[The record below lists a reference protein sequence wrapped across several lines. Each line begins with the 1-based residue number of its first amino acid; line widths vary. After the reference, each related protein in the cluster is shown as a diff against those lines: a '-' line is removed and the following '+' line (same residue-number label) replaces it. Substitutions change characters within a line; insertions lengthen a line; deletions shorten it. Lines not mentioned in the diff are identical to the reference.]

1 MITFESRQKVIRN
14 ADLITR
20 RAHSLYPHV
29 SESRIVSMIGEDKV
43 KDLFWGNMSLRYAL
57 KFAAQRYNMEIDEK
71 NLYRYVLESF
81 QGGLGNCS
89 EEAKLAELIA
99 RINGQKNVYSGKIF
113 AGKGFAKHEVAFI
126 TDKEIKPDKK
136 YHFKN
141 KDALIIDPWLGVT
154 DFAGRYFKSLTKQYA
169 KVLQIRGNAKPSL
182 QADFS
187 SKLTPKKLGDLKKGH
202 PELIIRNYRPISFK
216 GHSDALRYAQRTKF
230 INKIFNK
237 KLCDLNFE
245 KLEGIQQGL
254 KTFEGLSL
262 KQIAFALTDL
272 HSINMISGCTNHCL
286 HCYANAQPF
295 IKRYPFEDL
304 LQICNDVK
312 ELRNRL
318 GVNPVHHHGQPYIDC
333 SFDADALDCHLYD
346 KEGQKH
352 DFIEIAKIMKDALG
366 YSPVFDTNG
375 WGTGVNAGVNKG
387 VNADKQ
393 AAAEEY
399 VRKLMQD
406 GNYKNFHQI
415 NISINPF
422 RPKYVQA
429 VNSEFNLDELYRP
442 IRKVGSE
449 YEQEE
454 ASLSEDYKKA
464 RDRYTQYVK
473 DTANVLLTF
482 KPVLD
487 SKKLHVIIR
496 VLDNSI
502 EEMKG
507 FRLNDFT
514 PAIIHIMQ
522 ELNLRAHFGM
532 LTKKEFKQYV
542 DILNNYS
549 TRMFTSGRMEKF
561 YKTKNPEKFSM
572 INRIDKDREIAE
584 QNYDRIKVYEK
595 LSAAN
600 MRYLKMITPDGK
612 VFLYDNY
619 SIIPTDI
626 QLKTSTPDI
635 KKPFQI
641 PVKDFIVTEKMIDLI

>member
-20 RAHSLYPHV
+20 KAHSLYPHV

-71 NLYRYVLESF
+71 NLYRYVLESL

-169 KVLQIRGNAKPSL
+169 KLLQIRGNAKPSL

-187 SKLTPKKLGDLKKGH
+187 AKLTPKKLGDLKKGH

-245 KLEGIQQGL
+245 KLEGIQRGL

-375 WGTGVNAGVNKG
+375 WGTGVNKG

-487 SKKLHVIIR
+487 
-496 VLDNSI
+496 
-502 EEMKG
+502 
-507 FRLNDFT
+507 
-514 PAIIHIMQ
+514 
-522 ELNLRAHFGM
+522 
-532 LTKKEFKQYV
+532 
-542 DILNNYS
+542 
-549 TRMFTSGRMEKF
+549 
-561 YKTKNPEKFSM
+561 
-572 INRIDKDREIAE
+572 
-584 QNYDRIKVYEK
+584 
-595 LSAAN
+595 
-600 MRYLKMITPDGK
+600 
-612 VFLYDNY
+612 
-619 SIIPTDI
+619 
-626 QLKTSTPDI
+626 
-635 KKPFQI
+635 
-641 PVKDFIVTEKMIDLI
+641 

>member
-20 RAHSLYPHV
+20 KAHSLYPHV

-71 NLYRYVLESF
+71 NLYRYVLESL

-169 KVLQIRGNAKPSL
+169 KLLQIRGNAKPSL

-187 SKLTPKKLGDLKKGH
+187 AKLTPKKLGDLKKGH

-245 KLEGIQQGL
+245 KLEGIQRGL

-375 WGTGVNAGVNKG
+375 WGTGVNKG

-406 GNYKNFHQI
+406 ENYKNFHQI

-422 RPKYVQA
+422 RPQYVQA
-429 VNSEFNLDELYRP
+429 VNSEFNPDELYRP

-464 RDRYTQYVK
+464 RDRYTQYIK

-482 KPVLD
+482 KPLLNT
-487 SKKLHVIIR
+487 KKLHVIIR

-514 PAIIHIMQ
+514 PTIIHIMQ

>member
-20 RAHSLYPHV
+20 KAHSLYPHV

-71 NLYRYVLESF
+71 NLYRYVLESL

-169 KVLQIRGNAKPSL
+169 KLLQIRGNAKPSL

-187 SKLTPKKLGDLKKGH
+187 AKLTPKKLGDLKKGH

-375 WGTGVNAGVNKG
+375 WGTGVNKG

-429 VNSEFNLDELYRP
+429 VNSEFNPDELYRP
-442 IRKVGSE
+442 IRNVGSE

>member
-71 NLYRYVLESF
+71 NLYRYVLESL

-154 DFAGRYFKSLTKQYA
+154 DFAGRYFKSLTKHYA

-375 WGTGVNAGVNKG
+375 WGTGVNA
-387 VNADKQ
+387 DKQ

-399 VRKLMQD
+399 ARKLMQD
-406 GNYKNFHQI
+406 GIYKNFHQI

-429 VNSEFNLDELYRP
+429 VNSEFNPDELYRP
-442 IRKVGSE
+442 IRNVGSE

>member
-71 NLYRYVLESF
+71 NLYRYVLESL

-286 HCYANAQPF
+286 HCYANDQPL

-375 WGTGVNAGVNKG
+375 WGTGVNA
-387 VNADKQ
+387 DKQ

-399 VRKLMQD
+399 ARKLMQD
-406 GNYKNFHQI
+406 GIYKNFHQI

-429 VNSEFNLDELYRP
+429 VNSEFNPDELYRP
-442 IRKVGSE
+442 IRNVGSE

-561 YKTKNPEKFSM
+561 YKTKNPENFSM
-572 INRIDKDREIAE
+572 INRIDKDRKIAE

>member
-71 NLYRYVLESF
+71 NLYRYVLESL

-375 WGTGVNAGVNKG
+375 WGTGVNKG

-406 GNYKNFHQI
+406 ENYKNFHQI

-422 RPKYVQA
+422 RPQYVQA
-429 VNSEFNLDELYRP
+429 VNSEFNPDELYRP

-464 RDRYTQYVK
+464 RDRYTQYIK

-482 KPVLD
+482 KPLLNT
-487 SKKLHVIIR
+487 KKLHVIIR

-514 PAIIHIMQ
+514 PTIIHIMQ

-641 PVKDFIVTEKMIDLI
+641 PVKDFIVTEKMVDLI

>member
-20 RAHSLYPHV
+20 KAHSLYPHV

-71 NLYRYVLESF
+71 NLYRYVLESL
-81 QGGLGNCS
+81 QGGLGNCF

-99 RINGQKNVYSGKIF
+99 RINGQKNVYSGRIF

-375 WGTGVNAGVNKG
+375 WGTGVNAGVN
-387 VNADKQ
+387 ADKQ

-406 GNYKNFHQI
+406 GNYKSFHQI

-429 VNSEFNLDELYRP
+429 VNSEFKPDELYRP

-487 SKKLHVIIR
+487 SKKLNVIIR

-542 DILNNYS
+542 DILNKYS

-561 YKTKNPEKFSM
+561 YKTKNPENFSM

-584 QNYDRIKVYEK
+584 RNYDRIKIYEK

-626 QLKTSTPDI
+626 QFKTSTPDI

>member
-20 RAHSLYPHV
+20 KAHSLYPHV

-71 NLYRYVLESF
+71 NLYRYVLESL

-375 WGTGVNAGVNKG
+375 WGTGVNKG

-406 GNYKNFHQI
+406 ENYKNFHQI

-422 RPKYVQA
+422 RPQYVQA
-429 VNSEFNLDELYRP
+429 VNSEFNPDELYRP

-482 KPVLD
+482 KPLLNT
-487 SKKLHVIIR
+487 KKLHVIIR

-514 PAIIHIMQ
+514 PTIIHIMQ

>member
-20 RAHSLYPHV
+20 KAHSLYPHV

-71 NLYRYVLESF
+71 NLYRYVLESL

-187 SKLTPKKLGDLKKGH
+187 AKLTPKKLGDLKKGH

-375 WGTGVNAGVNKG
+375 WGTGVNA
-387 VNADKQ
+387 DKQ

-399 VRKLMQD
+399 ARKLMQD
-406 GNYKNFHQI
+406 GIYKNFHQI

-429 VNSEFNLDELYRP
+429 VNSEFNPDELYRP
-442 IRKVGSE
+442 IRNVGSE

-561 YKTKNPEKFSM
+561 YKTKNPENFSM
-572 INRIDKDREIAE
+572 INRIDKDRKIAE

>member
-20 RAHSLYPHV
+20 KAHSLYPHV

-71 NLYRYVLESF
+71 NLYRYVLESL

-187 SKLTPKKLGDLKKGH
+187 AKLTPKKLGDLKKGH

-245 KLEGIQQGL
+245 KLEGIQRGL

-375 WGTGVNAGVNKG
+375 WGTGVNKG

-429 VNSEFNLDELYRP
+429 VNSEFNPDELYRP
-442 IRKVGSE
+442 IRNVGSE

>member
-1 MITFESRQKVIRN
+1 M
-14 ADLITR
+14 
-20 RAHSLYPHV
+20 
-29 SESRIVSMIGEDKV
+29 
-43 KDLFWGNMSLRYAL
+43 
-57 KFAAQRYNMEIDEK
+57 
-71 NLYRYVLESF
+71 
-81 QGGLGNCS
+81 
-89 EEAKLAELIA
+89 
-99 RINGQKNVYSGKIF
+99 
-113 AGKGFAKHEVAFI
+113 
-126 TDKEIKPDKK
+126 
-136 YHFKN
+136 
-141 KDALIIDPWLGVT
+141 
-154 DFAGRYFKSLTKQYA
+154 TKQYA

-333 SFDADALDCHLYD
+333 SFDADALDCYLLD
-346 KEGQKH
+346 KNGGKH
-352 DFIEIAKIMKDALG
+352 DFIEIAKVMKDGFG
-366 YSPVFDTNG
+366 YKPVFDTNG
-375 WGTGVNAGVNKG
+375 WKSNDKE
-387 VNADKQ
+387 KQ
-393 AAAEEY
+393 ATAEEY

-406 GNYKNFHQI
+406 ENYKNFHQI

-422 RPKYVQA
+422 RPQYVQA
-429 VNSEFNLDELYRP
+429 VNSEFNTDELYRP

-464 RDRYTQYVK
+464 RDRYTQYIK

-482 KPVLD
+482 KPLLNT
-487 SKKLHVIIR
+487 KKLHVIIR

-514 PAIIHIMQ
+514 PTIIHIMQ

>member
-71 NLYRYVLESF
+71 NLYRYVLESL

-375 WGTGVNAGVNKG
+375 WGTGVNA
-387 VNADKQ
+387 DKQ

-399 VRKLMQD
+399 ARKLMQD
-406 GNYKNFHQI
+406 GIYKNFHQI

-429 VNSEFNLDELYRP
+429 VNSEFNPDELYRP
-442 IRKVGSE
+442 IRNVGSE

-561 YKTKNPEKFSM
+561 YKTKNPENFSM
-572 INRIDKDREIAE
+572 INRIDKDRKIAE

>member
-1 MITFESRQKVIRN
+1 MIR
-14 ADLITR
+14 
-20 RAHSLYPHV
+20 
-29 SESRIVSMIGEDKV
+29 
-43 KDLFWGNMSLRYAL
+43 
-57 KFAAQRYNMEIDEK
+57 K
-71 NLYRYVLESF
+71 N
-81 QGGLGNCS
+81 
-89 EEAKLAELIA
+89 
-99 RINGQKNVYSGKIF
+99 
-113 AGKGFAKHEVAFI
+113 
-126 TDKEIKPDKK
+126 
-136 YHFKN
+136 
-141 KDALIIDPWLGVT
+141 
-154 DFAGRYFKSLTKQYA
+154 
-169 KVLQIRGNAKPSL
+169 
-182 QADFS
+182 
-187 SKLTPKKLGDLKKGH
+187 
-202 PELIIRNYRPISFK
+202 RP
-216 GHSDALRYAQRTKF
+216 R
-230 INKIFNK
+230 
-237 KLCDLNFE
+237 
-245 KLEGIQQGL
+245 
-254 KTFEGLSL
+254 
-262 KQIAFALTDL
+262 
-272 HSINMISGCTNHCL
+272 
-286 HCYANAQPF
+286 
-295 IKRYPFEDL
+295 
-304 LQICNDVK
+304 
-312 ELRNRL
+312 
-318 GVNPVHHHGQPYIDC
+318 
-333 SFDADALDCHLYD
+333 
-346 KEGQKH
+346 
-352 DFIEIAKIMKDALG
+352 
-366 YSPVFDTNG
+366 
-375 WGTGVNAGVNKG
+375 
-387 VNADKQ
+387 
-393 AAAEEY
+393 AEEY

-406 GNYKNFHQI
+406 ENYKNFHQI

-422 RPKYVQA
+422 RPQYVQA
-429 VNSEFNLDELYRP
+429 VNSEFNPDELYRP

-464 RDRYTQYVK
+464 RDRYTQYIK

-482 KPVLD
+482 KPLLNT
-487 SKKLHVIIR
+487 KKLHVIIR

-514 PAIIHIMQ
+514 PTIIHIMQ

>member
-20 RAHSLYPHV
+20 KAHSLYPHV

-43 KDLFWGNMSLRYAL
+43 
-57 KFAAQRYNMEIDEK
+57 DEK
-71 NLYRYVLESF
+71 NLYRYVLESL
-81 QGGLGNCS
+81 QGRLGNCA

-333 SFDADALDCHLYD
+333 SFDADALDCYLLD
-346 KEGQKH
+346 KNGGKH
-352 DFIEIAKIMKDALG
+352 DFIEIAKVMKDGFG
-366 YSPVFDTNG
+366 YKPVFDTNG
-375 WGTGVNAGVNKG
+375 WKSNDKE
-387 VNADKQ
+387 KQ
-393 AAAEEY
+393 ATAEEY

-406 GNYKNFHQI
+406 ENYKNFHQI

-422 RPKYVQA
+422 RPQYVQA
-429 VNSEFNLDELYRP
+429 VNSEFNPDELYRP

-464 RDRYTQYVK
+464 RDRYTQYIK

-482 KPVLD
+482 KPLLNT
-487 SKKLHVIIR
+487 KKLHVIIR

-514 PAIIHIMQ
+514 PTIIHIMQ

-641 PVKDFIVTEKMIDLI
+641 PVKDFIVTEKMVDLI